1 MQVQSGIRR
10 PGLLQPPAVHAAR
23 PADASQDTVAQAGL
37 LLKGEDAEAENVY
50 LGPTR
55 WQDGFP
61 AHEFDSSPSQ

>member
-23 PADASQDTVAQAGL
+23 PVSASQDAVAQAGL
-37 LLKGEDAEAENVY
+37 LLKGEDAEAENVS
-50 LGPTR
+50 LGSIR

-61 AHEFDSSPSQ
+61 AHEFDSSPSR